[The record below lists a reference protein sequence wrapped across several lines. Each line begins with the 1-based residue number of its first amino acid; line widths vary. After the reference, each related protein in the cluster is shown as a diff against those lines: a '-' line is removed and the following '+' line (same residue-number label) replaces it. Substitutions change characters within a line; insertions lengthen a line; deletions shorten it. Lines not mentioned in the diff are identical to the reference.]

1 MIPILEKPEPQGFNH
16 KVREPGLTFLKTNS
30 RPKSVEWKNRD
41 YWRRSLQDLYS
52 SYEGICAYSA
62 EWIPY
67 NTGVATVDHFVPK
80 SVNPKLAYEWTN
92 YRLSSLKLNSRK
104 KDYQDILDPFTLED
118 ETFVIDFP
126 SLIVKP
132 NSRLSDQ
139 QKNLVNATIKRL
151 GLNNEASIKSRH
163 RWIRGY
169 ANDDISLNFLDN
181 NAPFIAFELRRQN
194 LVDDIKL
201 MMK

>member
-1 MIPILEKPEPQGFNH
+1 MIPVQEKPEPPDFAH
-16 KVREPGLTFLKTNS
+16 RVREPGQAFLRINS

-62 EWIPY
+62 EWIPS
-67 NTGVATVDHFVPK
+67 NTGVATVDHFIPK
-80 SVNPKLAYEWTN
+80 SVDPQLAYEWAN

-104 KDYQDILDPFTLED
+104 KEYQDILDPFTLED
-118 ETFVIDFP
+118 ETFIIDFP

-132 NSRLSDQ
+132 NPHLSDQ
-139 QKNLVNATIKRL
+139 QKSLVNATIKRL
-151 GLNNEASIKSRH
+151 GLNDEVSIKSRL
-163 RWIRGY
+163 RWIRSY
-169 ANDDISLNFLDN
+169 ANDDISLNFLEA

-194 LVDDIKL
+194 LVDDIKQI
-201 MMK
+201 MR